1 MTGGAKMSPITF
13 EAEAASGTITIPP
26 QYAKQVESRVRVMLF
41 PVPAPTAKKSDHIPF
56 YGFDTSDYAF
66 NRDEANAR

>member
-1 MTGGAKMSPITF
+1 MSPITF
-13 EAEAASGTITIPP
+13 EAEATGGTITIPP

-41 PVPAPTAKKSDHIPF
+41 PVSAPASKKSDRIPF
-56 YGFDTSDYAF
+56 YGFDTSNYTF